1 MKLTKQKL
9 EQLIME
15 EYVRRI
21 GDEGRPTNYP
31 EYADKLTALAKSDPL
46 QARELADALDEPL
59 DIEYDPSN
67 MKKMPFK
74 RPGGAGVHG
83 AMYNDKDHFLHFDF
97 ILDGG
102 ASSFSE
108 EPDMQEVYEFAQR
121 KGLDPEETYKKIM
134 SNYKRVMFSTFI
146 NPPKTDYERNKEF
159 KKQLEKQFGADF
171 RSYREKYG
179 N

>member
-15 EYVRRI
+15 EYVRTI
-21 GDEGRPTNYP
+21 SDEGKPTNYP
-31 EYADKLTALAKSDPL
+31 EYADKLTNVAKSDYL

-59 DIEYDPSN
+59 DIEYDASN

-74 RPGGAGVHG
+74 RPGGAGADG
-83 AMYNDKDHFLHFDF
+83 AMYNDEDHFLHFDF

-121 KGLDPEETYKKIM
+121 KGLDPEETFNSIM
-134 SNYKRVMFSTFI
+134 RN
-146 NPPKTDYERNKEF
+146 YERLALSTYVNTKE
-159 KKQLEKQFGADF
+159 
-171 RSYREKYG
+171 
-179 N
+179 

>member
-121 KGLDPEETYKKIM
+121 KGLDPEETFNSIM
-134 SNYKRVMFSTFI
+134 RN
-146 NPPKTDYERNKEF
+146 YERLALSTYVNK
-159 KKQLEKQFGADF
+159 
-171 RSYREKYG
+171 RY
-179 N
+179 

>member
-9 EQLIME
+9 EQLILE
-15 EYVRRI
+15 TYKSYVRTI
-21 GDEGRPTNYP
+21 SDEGRPTNYP

-121 KGLDPEETYKKIM
+121 KGLDPEETFNSIM
-134 SNYKRVMFSTFI
+134 RN
-146 NPPKTDYERNKEF
+146 YERLALSTYVNK
-159 KKQLEKQFGADF
+159 
-171 RSYREKYG
+171 RY
-179 N
+179 